1 MNSPIKELIHPLPG
15 YTILHVSSNPD
26 EIITTLSS
34 ILEKVGGRL
43 NLAIY
48 GHDKVEVDGD
58 ARVQYLEDYDTIFR
72 ALPRDHDIVI
82 LHEVFSK
89 HQKKD
94 RMLKN
99 AYMTLANAAQ
109 IIIIEKKGAM
119 DVEQIKE
126 YLIQHEFR
134 AHNEI
139 DLLEGYDLVMA
150 KKMHMW
156 GNGL

>member
-89 HQKKD
+89 HRKK
-94 RMLKN
+94 RR
-99 AYMTLANAAQ
+99 Y
-109 IIIIEKKGAM
+109 GC
-119 DVEQIKE
+119 
-126 YLIQHEFR
+126 R
-134 AHNEI
+134 A
-139 DLLEGYDLVMA
+139 DKRVPDPA
-150 KKMHMW
+150 
-156 GNGL
+156 